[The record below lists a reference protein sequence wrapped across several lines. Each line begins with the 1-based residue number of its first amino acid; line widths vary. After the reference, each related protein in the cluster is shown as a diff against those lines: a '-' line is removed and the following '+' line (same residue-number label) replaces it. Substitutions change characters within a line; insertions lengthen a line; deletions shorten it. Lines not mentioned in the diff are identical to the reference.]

1 MHTYYGLA
9 DEIVPE
15 SMATILDTRQTATF
29 GKTNLQ
35 LVPLDDASHR
45 GTLLNAAYGQLRWFD
60 VQRGAI
66 PSGIVGSVN
75 PVTGAPAA
83 VENLVA
89 TPAGTGQVLLEWS
102 PSAGATSYKL
112 LLNGQTV
119 FDRYFSTSRFFDNLS
134 PMTTYTF
141 TVVPV
146 NASGSGP
153 ETVAR
158 FGGAKATGTI
168 SELPEDMT
176 FGQDGSLWFIYK
188 LIADGFASQIVNDNG
203 TWVPQESISVDKVVQ
218 GIVAGQDGAM
228 WVVSLPGSGHLG
240 SDSGSVQRLVKGQD
254 GKWFVEG
261 PAIPTDKNPAG
272 MTVGQDGTLWVA
284 SWWNGTVQHIVKDQ
298 NGNWGVQRFGDRP
311 SIQVMDNPRD
321 ITTGQDGAIWVCG
334 YGDKNRGLVQRIT
347 YRDGTWSIEQTI
359 AVDNGCSSIATGSD
373 GSIWVA
379 SNPNRDTPISG
390 REYGTVQHIVN
401 ENGTWFVKGDPIH
414 VDSMPRVIP
423 RLDGSIWAQTVYG
436 LQHIVTERGES
447 FVKGD
452 PIHGGFRLLTTAS
465 DGSLWYN
472 SGNSTFSQLFT
483 SPTPPIDLKVTP
495 GPHEGMATLSWKAP
509 VANGGTPV
517 TSYTVTARQGATIR
531 TFPNWGDT
539 AYRVTG
545 LEDRKSVV

>member
-1 MHTYYGLA
+1 
-9 DEIVPE
+9 
-15 SMATILDTRQTATF
+15 
-29 GKTNLQ
+29 
-35 LVPLDDASHR
+35 
-45 GTLLNAAYGQLRWFD
+45 
-60 VQRGAI
+60 
-66 PSGIVGSVN
+66 
-75 PVTGAPAA
+75 
-83 VENLVA
+83 
-89 TPAGTGQVLLEWS
+89 
-102 PSAGATSYKL
+102 
-112 LLNGQTV
+112 
-119 FDRYFSTSRFFDNLS
+119 
-134 PMTTYTF
+134 
-141 TVVPV
+141 
-146 NASGSGP
+146 
-153 ETVAR
+153 
-158 FGGAKATGTI
+158 
-168 SELPEDMT
+168 
-176 FGQDGSLWFIYK
+176 
-188 LIADGFASQIVNDNG
+188 
-203 TWVPQESISVDKVVQ
+203 
-218 GIVAGQDGAM
+218 
-228 WVVSLPGSGHLG
+228 
-240 SDSGSVQRLVKGQD
+240 VKGQD

-517 TSYTVTARQGATIR
+517 TSYTVTAQIGRAH
-531 TFPNWGDT
+531 
-539 AYRVTG
+539 V
-545 LEDRKSVV
+545 